1 MENDKQNGHG
11 KLTKKTVTFMKAI
24 SKTERLMA
32 KLLYISQMV
41 VSLKAFMLTGRETAR
56 LSRLIR
62 TEDALK
68 VHIRMT
74 CGTESL

>member
-1 MENDKQNGHG
+1 
-11 KLTKKTVTFMKAI
+11 MKAI

-56 LSRLIR
+56 LSKWIK